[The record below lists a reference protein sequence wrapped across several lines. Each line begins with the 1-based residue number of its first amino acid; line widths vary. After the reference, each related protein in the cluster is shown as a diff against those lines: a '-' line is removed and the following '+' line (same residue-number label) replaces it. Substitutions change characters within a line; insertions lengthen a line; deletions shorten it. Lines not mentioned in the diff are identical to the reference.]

1 MQHAH
6 KYAIGMRRSTCLH
19 AYKYA
24 IDASFHHLLCLFAIF
39 VVRTCLDGTFSYV
52 AGTSAADLHNLSAN
66 RFNVSSSVLRTN
78 PFRHASQRCLCSFVL
93 TVQRALYVYCLI
105 NVQYI
110 YNNNICEYLCIHT
123 LTQAHLN
130 SYALIFYEHY
140 E

>member
-1 MQHAH
+1 MIMQHAH

-24 IDASFHHLLCLFAIF
+24 IDASFHHLLCFFAIF

-93 TVQRALYVYCLI
+93 TVQRALYIYCLI
-105 NVQYI
+105 NVHVYANTCVYTQS
-110 YNNNICEYLCIHT
+110 HRRT
-123 LTQAHLN
+123 LIVMH
-130 SYALIFYEHY
+130 
-140 E
+140 